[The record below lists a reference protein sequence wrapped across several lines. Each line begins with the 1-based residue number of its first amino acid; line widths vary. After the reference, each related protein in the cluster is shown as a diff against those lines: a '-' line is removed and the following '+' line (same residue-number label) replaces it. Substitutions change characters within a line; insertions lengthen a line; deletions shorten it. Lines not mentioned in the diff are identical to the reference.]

1 MTGGT
6 KPIGYNPFGQQQA
19 GYQFAGLTGTIAQ
32 GPTGT
37 RPQGSASPNQN
48 SLLDLASV
56 TDLSDAT
63 QHLTSGQQAGIDK
76 KAAAATQAAK
86 PPQMITPKMEDVSSI
101 SADNKAYQ
109 ELDKTVKG
117 LQESYKGYDE
127 ILHTTE
133 GLHALQS
140 KGVLE
145 QQTAYQG
152 MQAALVS
159 SKASNAEYAQ
169 QLQEGG
175 IVNTSYSQGIE
186 DQKKALMDSV
196 VELGHSVG
204 AHQELNNE
212 METGAPQMVAFAQG
226 MDEQVGALQQQQ
238 LATAKSAGT
247 VKQLESQMKTG
258 EAQIAA
264 YGEGFVST
272 TLAIDQQQ
280 VAVEKTN
287 GSIDAYSAAIQSGQ
301 LANISYNEGVNK
313 QRQALIDNYTA
324 MNQAQGAL
332 DTYNTQLQSGIPQA
346 LAFEN
351 ALIAQQMA
359 AAKLEEDIGGLQG
372 TVQGLMDNLSN
383 SSTVLALQTKGYY
396 EGGVAAAQWGNEI
409 VAADANQRGLVQGLQ
424 EVASKLGVS
433 TDGFVGNAEE
443 LKEWIGIMS
452 GAGDA
457 VEQAG
462 QKIYE
467 SGVQAMS
474 DFNKA
479 LADGGKG
486 AGDALKK
493 IEDQLGIQFP
503 KGIKDALTNSNM
515 QNIMGDNLKKM
526 IDIGQTVVQSADPSA
541 MADYVDQIKE
551 KGLEHLATLDTATRA
566 KAATAV
572 KGLSDTLATGPTD
585 SSAAAYNAWAVKVEG
600 YLAQIKRAGD
610 PAVASMKPLT
620 TMTFSEQPAQAV
632 AQLIQAMSNH
642 EPLSQYQ
649 QSLLE
654 IANSTPDAAGNTND
668 LAVSVQNANGQF
680 VPAATSMTGLGT
692 ATAGTTTQMQTFTST
707 MGIMETVVQQVVT
720 NIIQQFT
727 TGFATMF
734 STVQAQETAFITT
747 FQTTFAAGISE
758 LATPLAQMVQAFKI
772 TFSTILQNITTFM
785 QQLVQRVQ
793 QGIQQITTVVNTV
806 VGVFN
811 NAFSRAVNDAAG
823 YLNSLVQKNN
833 QTFQQIT
840 STVQKV
846 VGVFNDSFK
855 RAANDAAGYIK
866 QLGTIAAQVMQQI
879 TQRAQQ
885 AAQGISRITQSAQQ
899 ATSAVKQ
906 LASAI
911 ASLRDKTVTIT
922 IRYVTVGAPSGF
934 AQGTP
939 GALFMSNGGQVQS
952 NVYGETPGTNNRR
965 VVVGESGS
973 ERVIRRGLKSDRGT
987 VQDVDHIKYISGLG
1001 AKEPEMLTVIPL
1013 EGNNAMRF
1021 RNKYPEFY
1029 AEGTPGIYNAGS
1041 YPNPFAAANNPPS
1054 AGRQMP
1060 SGFSQMLYGRIQKD
1074 RHGNIT
1080 IGGRLVFRAGGPLD
1094 IDAYEGRHISHGSHG
1109 DSDDRHHFQQFDG
1122 SNEDIRHNGI
1132 PFTFGSAN
1140 GFQFVK
1146 GMETGIGGTRG
1157 QVVGGSMGT
1166 GIMTK
1171 AMMDEINNPAD
1182 AVPAASM
1189 DRMVQSRRV
1198 YSDYISERVAAARDR
1213 PRTQQQ
1219 DSVYG
1224 NVDNQ
1229 GNPLSMEYNE
1239 NAYPTGIEADT
1250 PLMHPHTRAA
1260 TGSSQH
1266 EAMRRTTMC
1275 FIARLIN
1282 EITKKVDGKIKINL
1296 ALTGRHKDMGQ
1307 DHQLT
1312 GAE

>member
-1 MTGGT
+1 MEE
-6 KPIGYNPFGQQQA
+6 
-19 GYQFAGLTGTIAQ
+19 
-32 GPTGT
+32 
-37 RPQGSASPNQN
+37 SE
-48 SLLDLASV
+48 
-56 TDLSDAT
+56 
-63 QHLTSGQQAGIDK
+63 GISK
-76 KAAAATQAAK
+76 
-86 PPQMITPKMEDVSSI
+86 
-101 SADNKAYQ
+101 DNKAYE
-109 ELDKTVKG
+109 ELDGTIQK
-117 LQESYKGYDE
+117 LQASYKGYNE
-127 ILHTTE
+127 ILTTSK
-133 GLHALQS
+133 GIHALQT
-140 KGVLE
+140 KGVVE

-152 MQAALVS
+152 MQAALVT
-159 SKASNAEYAQ
+159 SKAANQEYAKQ
-169 QLQEGG
+169 VQDGG
-175 IVNTSYSQGIE
+175 IVNTAYSQGIE

-264 YGEGFVST
+264 YGEGFVGT

-280 VAVEKTN
+280 VAVDKTN
-287 GSIDAYSAAIQSGQ
+287 GSIDAYTAAIQSGQ

-324 MNQAQGAL
+324 MNQAGGAL
-332 DTYNTQLQSGIPQA
+332 GVYVAQLKTGVPQA

-383 SSTVLALQTKGYY
+383 SNTVLSLQTKAYY
-396 EGGVAAAQWGNEI
+396 EGGQAAAEWGNQI
-409 VAADANQRGLVQGLQ
+409 VAADAGQRGLVQGLQ
-424 EVASKLGVS
+424 EVGKKLGVS
-433 TDGFVGNAEE
+433 TDGFVGNADE
-443 LKEWIGIMS
+443 LKDWIGIVS

-457 VEQAG
+457 IEKAG
-462 QKIYE
+462 QQIYE

-486 AGDALKK
+486 ADDALKK
-493 IEDQLGIQFP
+493 IEDQLGIKFP
-503 KGIKDALTNSNM
+503 KGIEDALTNSGM

-541 MADYVDQIKE
+541 MANYVDQIKA
-551 KGLEHLATLDTATRA
+551 KGLEHLAALDTATRT
-566 KAATAV
+566 KAAAAV
-572 KGLSDTLATGPTD
+572 KGLSETLATGPTD
-585 SSAAAYNAWAVKVEG
+585 SSAAAYNAWAAKVEG

-654 IANSTPDAAGNTND
+654 IANSTPDAAGKTND
-668 LAVSVQNANGQF
+668 LSVAVGDANIAAANAGT
-680 VPAATSMTGLGT
+680 ALGGATTATTGLGT
-692 ATAGTTTQMQTFTST
+692 ATAGTNTQMQTFLTT
-707 MGIMETVVQQVVT
+707 MGTMEQIVQQVVT
-720 NIIQQFT
+720 NVIQQFT

-734 STVQAQETAFITT
+734 TTVQAQETAFITT
-747 FQTTFAAGISE
+747 FQSTFAAGISE
-758 LATPLAQMVQAFKI
+758 LATPLAQMVQAFQI
-772 TFSTILQNITTFM
+772 TFSTILKNITTFM
-785 QQLVQRVQ
+785 QQLLQKVQ
-793 QGIQQITTVVNTV
+793 QGIQQITTAVNTL

-811 NAFSRAVNDAAG
+811 NAFKRAVDDAVG
-823 YLNSLVQKNN
+823 SLNSLVQKNN

-1029 AEGTPGIYNAGS
+1029 ATGTPGIYNAGS

-1054 AGRQMP
+1054 PGRQMP
-1060 SGFSQMLYGRIQKD
+1060 SGFSQMLYGRITKD

-1080 IGGRLVFRAGGPLD
+1080 IGGRVVFRAGGPLD

-1109 DSDDRHHFQQFDG
+1109 NPDDSHHFQQFDG
-1122 SNEDIRHNGI
+1122 SNEDIKHNGI
-1132 PFTFGSAN
+1132 PFTFGSAT
-1140 GFQFVK
+1140 GFQIQK
-1146 GMETGIGGTRG
+1146 GMESGIGGTRG

-1171 AMMDEINNPAD
+1171 AMMDNPVD
-1182 AVPAASM
+1182 TVPAASM

-1229 GNPLSMEYNE
+1229 GNPMSERVK
-1239 NAYPTGIEADT
+1239 TRT
-1250 PLMHPHTRAA
+1250 PIPL
-1260 TGSSQH
+1260 
-1266 EAMRRTTMC
+1266 
-1275 FIARLIN
+1275 
-1282 EITKKVDGKIKINL
+1282 V
-1296 ALTGRHKDMGQ
+1296 
-1307 DHQLT
+1307 
-1312 GAE
+1312 